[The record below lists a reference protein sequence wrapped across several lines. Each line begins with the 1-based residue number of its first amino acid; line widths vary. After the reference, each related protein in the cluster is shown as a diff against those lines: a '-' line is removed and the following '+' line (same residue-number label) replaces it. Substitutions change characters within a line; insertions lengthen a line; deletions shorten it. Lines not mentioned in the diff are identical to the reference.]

1 MSRKRRNFSP
11 EFKAKIVLEAIRG
24 EKEINELAS
33 EHQIQPNLIR
43 NWKKEFIANASNVFD
58 TKADEKVKESLD
70 ELESENDELAKKLGR
85 LTVEVDWLKKKS
97 KEILGPDYESK
108 FSKKPSGK

>member
-43 NWKKEFIANASNVFD
+43 NWKKEFIANAFNVFD
-58 TKADEKVKESLD
+58 TKSDEKAKESLN

-85 LTVEVDWLKKKS
+85 LTIEVDWLKKKS
-97 KEILGPDYESK
+97 KEVLGLDYESK
-108 FSKKPSGK
+108 FSKKPSWK